1 MRRFTRLTNGFSKK
15 VENLEHSV
23 ALHFFVYNFITCHM
37 SLRLPPAL
45 KAGVT
50 DHVWTF
56 EELVEMIDRSETAQK
71 IEYFQTETLPFGV
84 VGTRVERVALLD
96 RLWIRALLGEKSWK
110 RQAERRLLNLIPPV
124 VTQALEERLEV
135 YERGFEESWRVE
147 CSGQPK
153 TKLSCAVFDSN

>member
-1 MRRFTRLTNGFSKK
+1 MRMRRFTRLTNGFSKK

-71 IEYFQTETLPFGV
+71 IEYFQTETLPKSKCYRKLGPAISAASLPLDSQCGESFS
-84 VGTRVERVALLD
+84 RVHCRRSPL
-96 RLWIRALLGEKSWK
+96 
-110 RQAERRLLNLIPPV
+110 RQQYPPV
-124 VTQALEERLEV
+124 THRTPVQDASHV
-135 YERGFEESWRVE
+135 
-147 CSGQPK
+147 K
-153 TKLSCAVFDSN
+153 